1 MSTTDHTLT
10 DAERAMFERIEDT
23 GDTQGL
29 TWRVQE
35 LLAARLAT
43 AEAEKEALRAE
54 SSIARMDAER
64 YAGNLRYI
72 AKHAYDGERCVWC
85 GINIYDAA
93 EDDPCV
99 DHEPITYTTETKP
112 EAAEAALAGLVAK
125 IKALAGEWDEVA
137 NKWHYAVW
145 HESQKANAR
154 DLRAIIP
161 ADATTALDAVKA
173 QAAREALL
181 AAADDYERERIERHE
196 IVIAALDSK
205 YDNGV
210 VSGPAKFLRARAD
223 SITPEQGDAS

>member
-1 MSTTDHTLT
+1 MCGCEHHWDRNAPCTCTCPDHKAVREEMSRNAPMSATDHTLT

-35 LLAARLAT
+35 LVTEARALADEESASRVALANQLAT
-43 AEAEKEALRAE
+43 AEAEKEALRASKSALVE
-54 SSIARMDAER
+54 KVKRLQDQIARANMEPGQDRQKAM
-64 YAGNLRYI
+64 
-72 AKHAYDGERCVWC
+72 HAY
-85 GINIYDAA
+85 AA
-93 EDDPCV
+93 R
-99 DHEPITYTTETKP
+99 T
-112 EAAEAALAGLVAK
+112 EAAEAALA
-125 IKALAGEWDEVA
+125 
-137 NKWHYAVW
+137 
-145 HESQKANAR
+145 

-196 IVIAALDSK
+196 IVITALDSK

-223 SITPEQGDAS
+223 QIGGAK